1 MVLPL
6 VLTAVSCSEDSLP
19 DKPSGGADASA
30 AHEVEVTLNFE
41 NGASLG
47 IGGRSRA
54 MSRGV
59 FDYENFCLDLSCA
72 YYNQGNGTD
81 YNPPREMDC
90 SNNWQQVNDVRI
102 YVFQKKKGED
112 KFLYYR
118 PKDSD
123 GNPQDYYDV
132 AAFRDKFAF
141 SENAIH
147 AIWYGGAEGI
157 DEQYAY
163 TIKPRLQPECSYKF
177 IAIARDDRN
186 IENNKKLMTDPNVN
200 DKLQPSWEE
209 GKTSLD
215 DAAIKIMVRGTGVRA
230 NELFFGES
238 DAFYVSEKT
247 MGISGNITL
256 NRRVAGLIAYVENVP
271 AEMEVMQTINL
282 EDIEITKGEKK
293 PVNLMAILSGKM
305 TDGVLLR
312 ETAGLYSDTYIDAS
326 ASFFILGRRFAFRK
340 FGINDRQNNGYYVN
354 TWPNNTEHPN
364 SVLFGSFIMPQPEK
378 TNTIAGGDAD
388 YRTIDK
394 SLYLVFYTDETTSEG
409 NNLTLPIAWIPIKMQ
424 GKQTDTERYYY
435 SIDANSIYSL
445 GRRKYSPDGKK
456 LEEDE
461 PIDLRKAAGESIEIT
476 VHIDWFDTIEL
487 EWGK

>member
-6 VLTAVSCSEDSLP
+6 VLTAVSCSEDVLP
-19 DKPSGGADASA
+19 DKPTGGTDTSV

-59 FDYENFCLDLSCA
+59 FDYKNLCLDLSCE
-72 YYNQGNGTD
+72 YYKQGNGTD
-81 YNPPREMDC
+81 YEPPREMDC

-102 YVFQKKKGED
+102 YVFQKTKDGD

-118 PKDSD
+118 PEDSNGD
-123 GNPQDYYDV
+123 RQDYYDV

-141 SENAIH
+141 SEK
-147 AIWYGGAEGI
+147 AIWYGGAGKEKV

-186 IENNKKLMTDPNVN
+186 IASNKKLMTDPNVY

-271 AEMEVMQTINL
+271 AEMEVMQTIDL
-282 EDIEITKGEKK
+282 EDVEINKGEKK

-312 ETAGLYSDTYIDAS
+312 ETEKLYSATHVDAS
-326 ASFFILGRRFAFRK
+326 ASTFILGRRFAVSRK
-340 FGINDRQNNGYYVN
+340 LGINDSKENGYYVN
-354 TWPNNTEHPN
+354 TWPANTGHPN
-364 SVLFGSFIMPQPEK
+364 SVLFGSFIMPQPK
-378 TNTIAGGDAD
+378 KDIVVGGDAD
-388 YRTIDK
+388 YNTIDK
-394 SLYLVFYTDETTSEG
+394 SLYLVFFTDETTSEG
-409 NNLTLPIAWIPIKMQ
+409 SVLTLPIAWIPIKMQ
-424 GKQTDTERYYY
+424 GKQTDREKYYY

-445 GRRKYSPDGKK
+445 GKRKYSPDGKELK
-456 LEEDE
+456 EDE